1 MGDKLTVEL
10 WMDDRLTE
18 WMTSWG
24 GGELRKNDRLTEWV
38 TS

>member
-24 GGELRKNDRLTEWV
+24 GGVAEE
-38 TS
+38 